1 MVARPVI
8 PTAPP
13 QDEGYSSGSPP
24 TTTASTRGVTR
35 PHSMS
40 PFLRSVKRR
49 TEQEEADLEA
59 VTSLLDFSSRGR
71 REPRPPTPGPQVTV
85 SSFLIEETSGS
96 STATTSVMVRTFSAS
111 PPATPAAAPRPDHP
125 PPVISGRRHSG
136 HLVRPRPL
144 RRSLQEEEERL
155 RRMSHTCHACS
166 RPNSAALGAPPNQ
179 DEDEESLELPDLP
192 ETPLSPATSDITV
205 IWLVEIFLKN
215 IFIIMYNI
223 CFLKEKYFLCYL

>member
-1 MVARPVI
+1 MARPVI

-71 REPRPPTPGPQVTV
+71 REPRPPTPGPQLTV

-144 RRSLQEEEERL
+144 RRNLQEEEERL
-155 RRMSHTCHACS
+155 RGMSHTCHTCS
-166 RPNSAALGAPPNQ
+166 RPNSAASAALGAPPGQ
-179 DEDEESLELPDLP
+179 EEEESLELSDMA
-192 ETPLSPATSDITV
+192 ETPASPATSDITV
-205 IWLVEIFLKN
+205 IRLVENFLGKIIF
-215 IFIIMYNI
+215 
-223 CFLKEKYFLCYL
+223 